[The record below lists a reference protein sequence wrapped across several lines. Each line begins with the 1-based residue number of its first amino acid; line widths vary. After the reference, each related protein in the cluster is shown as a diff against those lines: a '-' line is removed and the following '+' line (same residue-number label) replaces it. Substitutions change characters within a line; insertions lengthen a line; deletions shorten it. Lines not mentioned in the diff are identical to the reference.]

1 MEYFFE
7 QQPPVQFQQLAATS
21 HQSMSK
27 LPDYYPATAEMYLP
41 GVPRTRS
48 LFGAA
53 DDELTCLV
61 ESSRKPRARKRSL
74 CGIIGDG
81 SGEKKEKQR
90 RMRLSDKFTA
100 LMILIPNRTKEDRA
114 TIVGDAIE
122 YIQELGRTVEELSL
136 LMEKKREHQGDV
148 VDASA
153 GDSESSVGESAVVP
167 IQSTFIQRK
176 SMETSVDVRIVED
189 EVNIRL
195 TNSRSDGCLAAAS
208 LALDHLGLDLVHL
221 SGGKID
227 DCHVYMFNTKIHQG
241 SPVFASAVASKLI
254 ELVDGYYLSS

>member
-1 MEYFFE
+1 
-7 QQPPVQFQQLAATS
+7 
-21 HQSMSK
+21 
-27 LPDYYPATAEMYLP
+27 
-41 GVPRTRS
+41 
-48 LFGAA
+48 
-53 DDELTCLV
+53 
-61 ESSRKPRARKRSL
+61 
-74 CGIIGDG
+74 
-81 SGEKKEKQR
+81 
-90 RMRLSDKFTA
+90 
-100 LMILIPNRTKEDRA
+100 
-114 TIVGDAIE
+114 
-122 YIQELGRTVEELSL
+122 VEELSL

-153 GDSESSVGESAVVP
+153 GDSESSVGEAAVVP

-227 DCHVYMFNTKIHQG
+227 DCHVYMFNTK
-241 SPVFASAVASKLI
+241 VTYYKL
-254 ELVDGYYLSS
+254 

>member
-53 DDELTCLV
+53 DNELTCLV
-61 ESSRKPRARKRSL
+61 ESSPKPRARKRSL

-100 LMILIPNRTKEDRA
+100 LMILIPNRTKKDRS

-136 LMEKKREHQGDV
+136 LMEKKREHHGDV

-153 GDSESSVGESAVVP
+153 GDSESSVVP
-167 IQSTFIQRK
+167 IRSTFIRRK

-241 SPVFASAVASKLI
+241 FPVFASAVASKLI
-254 ELVDGYYLSS
+254 EFVDDYYLSS